1 MTNHDKILRRWVRAP
16 DRWQELWKACQHGGG
31 QYKRGLFVLQ
41 GQPRP
46 AERSGL
52 PRTRGQ
58 IIVELLKN
66 EPMGYLS

>member
-16 DRWQELWKACQHGGG
+16 DRWQELWNACRHGGG

-46 AERSGL
+46 AERFK
-52 PRTRGQ
+52 PPKTRGQ
-58 IIVELLKN
+58 VIVELLKN

>member
-1 MTNHDKILRRWVRAP
+1 MTNHDRILRRWVRAP
-16 DRWQELWKACQHGGG
+16 ERWQELWEACQHGGG

-46 AERSGL
+46 AERFG
-52 PRTRGQ
+52 PPKTRGQ

>member
-16 DRWQELWKACQHGGG
+16 ERWQELWKACQHGGG
-31 QYKRGLFVLQ
+31 QYRRGLFVLH
-41 GQPRP
+41 GHTRP
-46 AERSGL
+46 AQQSEPR
-52 PRTRGQ
+52 RTREQ